1 MRLWLVVCAA
11 PVQRIQQ
18 LLECVTVYRASKGI
32 SHFAKKGQLAT
43 IVEWT
48 VNQNCCFPK
57 QVRCQIIINFT
68 VHIVTVFSAQISGAA
83 RVARYALGGGR
94 GVGNGTGRWKK
105 NHRKL
110 FNKAAVK
117 ALFCLAPVFKCQW
130 FFLDLKIKIKL
141 FPRQKF
147 KKSNCLKNCPA
158 STSLPPLCT
167 RPKRK
172 R

>member
-1 MRLWLVVCAA
+1 MRFWLVVCAA

-57 QVRCQIIINFT
+57 QLRCQIIINFT
-68 VHIVTVFSAQISGAA
+68 VTHYIVTVFSAQISGAA
-83 RVARYALGGGR
+83 RFARYALGGGR

-105 NHRKL
+105 ITGNCSTRLLLRPCFVWLL
-110 FNKAAVK
+110 FLNA
-117 ALFCLAPVFKCQW
+117 
-130 FFLDLKIKIKL
+130 
-141 FPRQKF
+141 
-147 KKSNCLKNCPA
+147 NA
-158 STSLPPLCT
+158 SFWT
-167 RPKRK
+167 
-172 R
+172 